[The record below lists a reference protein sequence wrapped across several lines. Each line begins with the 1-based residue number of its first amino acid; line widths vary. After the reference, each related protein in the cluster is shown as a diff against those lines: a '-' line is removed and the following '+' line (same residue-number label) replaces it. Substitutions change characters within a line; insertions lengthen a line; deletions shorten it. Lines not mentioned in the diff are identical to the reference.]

1 MLIDTFHRVH
11 DYLRIS
17 LTDNCN
23 LRCSYCMPEEDYD
36 FTPASRLMQASEL
49 EAIARVFVAKGV
61 KKIRLT
67 GGEPLVRKDVGEII
81 QRLSALDVE
90 LTMTTNATRI
100 HEFVDVMWEA
110 GVRKINV
117 SLDTLNADTF
127 LFLTKRDLF
136 DRVKTNIDL
145 LLAKGFVVKV
155 NVVVMRGVNDREVLD
170 FVRWTLTETLDVRFI
185 EFMPFEGNR
194 WDQEKV
200 VTWQEML
207 DMVRNEWGDEVVPIA
222 RKPHETVKQYRLSG
236 GKGTFAVISTM
247 SAPFCG
253 DCNRLRLTADGKMK
267 NCLFSKGE
275 TDLLGALRLG
285 EDIGLL
291 IDQNVQAK
299 ALALGGQFGVGLSSV
314 DAGTIVNR
322 SMITIGG

>member
-1 MLIDTFHRVH
+1 
-11 DYLRIS
+11 
-17 LTDNCN
+17 
-23 LRCSYCMPEEDYD
+23 
-36 FTPASRLMQASEL
+36 
-49 EAIARVFVAKGV
+49 
-61 KKIRLT
+61 
-67 GGEPLVRKDVGEII
+67 VRKDVGEII

-100 HEFVDVMWEA
+100 HEFLDVMWEA

-207 DMVRNEWGDEVVPIA
+207 DMVRDEWG
-222 RKPHETVKQYRLSG
+222 KFTTVLRFGTIDSLKIVG
-236 GKGTFAVISTM
+236 GLL
-247 SAPFCG
+247 APS
-253 DCNRLRLTADGKMK
+253 
-267 NCLFSKGE
+267 LFSHNIGVDLDYEQRKRRQRAGE
-275 TDLLGALRLG
+275 WRNTRGRIKTAAAHDLSLSDSARRERLG
-285 EDIGLL
+285 RYG
-291 IDQNVQAK
+291 
-299 ALALGGQFGVGLSSV
+299 
-314 DAGTIVNR
+314 
-322 SMITIGG
+322 